1 MEKIRIWWKK
11 GWVKFMVISF
21 SLLLILFLFRNP
33 LLRGFGSWL
42 TGEDSMQQTDA
53 CFVLGGNS
61 YERGLAAFDIYQ
73 KFPTQQFVATGGN
86 YPYQI
91 LCLDTSMVEAALT
104 HHFMLSLGVP
114 DAQVD
119 TLTQSHSTRDEAEE
133 ILHYCQEHQLKKV
146 MIISSAFH
154 MRRVRWVFE
163 ELFTDAGIEV
173 LFHGAS
179 AMEYDS
185 GNWWKN
191 EEGLIMAN
199 NEMVKLFYYLLK
211 Y

>member
-1 MEKIRIWWKK
+1 MDKIRTWWKK
-11 GWVKFMVISF
+11 GWVKFLIISM
-21 SLLLILFLFRNP
+21 SMLLLLVLFRNP

-42 TGEDSMQQTDA
+42 TGEDTMQQTDA

-61 YERGLAAFDIYQ
+61 YERGLAAFGIYQ
-73 KFPTQQFVATGGN
+73 QFPDQHFVATGGN

-104 HHFMLSLGVP
+104 HHFMISLGVP
-114 DAQVD
+114 DEQVD

-133 ILHYCQEHQLKKV
+133 ILKYCQANQLRRV

-163 ELFTDAGIEV
+163 DLFEEAGIEV

-179 AMEYDS
+179 SKDYDS
-185 GNWWKN
+185 SNWWKN

-199 NEMVKLFYYLLK
+199 NELVKLIYYLIK

>member
-1 MEKIRIWWKK
+1 
-11 GWVKFMVISF
+11 
-21 SLLLILFLFRNP
+21 
-33 LLRGFGSWL
+33 
-42 TGEDSMQQTDA
+42 
-53 CFVLGGNS
+53 
-61 YERGLAAFDIYQ
+61 
-73 KFPTQQFVATGGN
+73 
-86 YPYQI
+86 
-91 LCLDTSMVEAALT
+91 MVEAALT

-114 DAQVD
+114 DEQVD

-133 ILHYCQEHQLKKV
+133 ILNFCKAKQLKRV

-163 ELFTDAGIEV
+163 DLFEEAGIEV

-179 AMEYDS
+179 SKDYDS
-185 GNWWKN
+185 SNWWKN

-199 NEMVKLFYYLLK
+199 NEMVKLIYYLIK